1 MRFLRTY
8 FLPIL
13 IAFSMLLFFTHDFGL
28 IDINHTA
35 IIVAFGIDVDENENF
50 EISTQIAIPQA
61 STSSSSNS
69 ESIISAKGRTIVE
82 ALDKIAVNTGW
93 YPLFSFCNLII
104 LGENALSGN
113 VMKII
118 NYFIRTDRIPDSA
131 ALCACEGTAKKLL
144 LSNTPLD
151 SVSSFALQKIL
162 EQDYAKLNRIANINV
177 KNFANGYYSKSSGG
191 YLPFVKAIESGDS
204 QNASQSD
211 SGGSGGGSG
220 GSGGSG
226 GRGSGNSG
234 GEQTGDKSDVY
245 DASSTLCFSRGEAVC
260 MLTAEETLLFNLR
273 NKNSIDTFIKLDDAE
288 IDGQKTPVLVEI
300 DETNKKYAFKFENG
314 KPIYEI
320 KLELQCRV
328 VSANADLPVSE
339 LFPAA
344 EAPEEILR
352 ATEKKI
358 AETLGKLYR
367 KLQIADCDLFG
378 IKNSIYKFHYGKFE
392 ELKDDALKSTVLKTE
407 IVCKTKSTTRV

>member
-1 MRFLRTY
+1 
-8 FLPIL
+8 
-13 IAFSMLLFFTHDFGL
+13 MLLFFTHDFGL

-93 YPLFSFCNLII
+93 YPLFSFCKLII

-113 VMKII
+113 VMKVI

-162 EQDYAKLNRIANINV
+162 DQDYAKLDRIANINV

-204 QNASQSD
+204 QNVSHGGADGSGGGSEGG
-211 SGGSGGGSG
+211 SGGSGGGSE
-220 GSGGSG
+220 GSGGS
-226 GRGSGNSG
+226 
-234 GEQTGDKSDVY
+234 GDKSDVY

-288 IDGQKTPVLVEI
+288 INGQKTPVLVEI

-358 AETLGKLYR
+358 AETLEKLYR

-378 IKNSIYKFHYGKFE
+378 IKNSIYKFHYGNFE
-392 ELKDDALKSTVLKTE
+392 GLKDDALKSTVLKTE

>member
-93 YPLFSFCNLII
+93 YPLFSFCKLII
-104 LGENALSGN
+104 LGENVLSGN
-113 VMKII
+113 VMKVI

-162 EQDYAKLNRIANINV
+162 DQDYAKLDRIANINV

-191 YLPFVKAIESGDS
+191 YLPFVRAIESGDS
-204 QNASQSD
+204 QNVSQ
-211 SGGSGGGSG
+211 GGSG
-220 GSGGSG
+220 GSG
-226 GRGSGNSG
+226 GSGNSG

-288 IDGQKTPVLVEI
+288 INGQKTPVLVEI

-358 AETLGKLYR
+358 VETLEKLYR

-378 IKNSIYKFHYGKFE
+378 IKNSIYKFHYGNFE
-392 ELKDDALKSTVLKTE
+392 GLKDDALKSTVLKTE

>member
-1 MRFLRTY
+1 
-8 FLPIL
+8 
-13 IAFSMLLFFTHDFGL
+13 MLLFFTHDFGL
-28 IDINHTA
+28 IDIEHTA
-35 IIVAFGIDVDENENF
+35 IIVAFGIDADENGEY

-69 ESIISAKGRTIVE
+69 ESIISAKGKTIGE
-82 ALDKIAVNTGW
+82 AIDKIAVNTGW

-162 EQDYAKLNRIANINV
+162 EQDYAKLDRIANINV

-204 QNASQSD
+204 RNASQSG
-211 SGGSGGGSG
+211 SGGSGGGSE

-226 GRGSGNSG
+226 NSGGSGDSG
-234 GEQTGDKSDVY
+234 GEQTGDISDVY
-245 DASSTLCFSRGEAVC
+245 DASSALCFSRGEAVC

-288 IDGQKTPVLVEI
+288 INGQKTPVLVEI

-358 AETLGKLYR
+358 AETLEKLYR

-378 IKNSIYKFHYGKFE
+378 IKNSIYKFHYGKFDR
-392 ELKDDALKSTVLKTE
+392 LKDDALKSTVLKTE

>member
-1 MRFLRTY
+1 
-8 FLPIL
+8 
-13 IAFSMLLFFTHDFGL
+13 MLLFFTHDFGL

-35 IIVAFGIDVDENENF
+35 IIVAFGINVDENENF

-204 QNASQSD
+204 QNASQS
-211 SGGSGGGSG
+211 GSG

-226 GRGSGNSG
+226 KSG

-358 AETLGKLYR
+358 AETLEKLYR

-392 ELKDDALKSTVLKTE
+392 GLKDDALKSTVLKTE

>member
-1 MRFLRTY
+1 
-8 FLPIL
+8 
-13 IAFSMLLFFTHDFGL
+13 MLLFFTHDFGL

-204 QNASQSD
+204 QNASQSG

-358 AETLGKLYR
+358 AETL
-367 KLQIADCDLFG
+367 
-378 IKNSIYKFHYGKFE
+378 
-392 ELKDDALKSTVLKTE
+392 
-407 IVCKTKSTTRV
+407 

>member
-1 MRFLRTY
+1 
-8 FLPIL
+8 
-13 IAFSMLLFFTHDFGL
+13 MLLFFTHDFGL
-28 IDINHTA
+28 IDIEHTA
-35 IIVAFGIDVDENENF
+35 IIVAFGIDADENGEY

-69 ESIISAKGRTIVE
+69 ESIISAKGRTIGE
-82 ALDKIAVNTGW
+82 AIDKIAVNTGW

-162 EQDYAKLNRIANINV
+162 EQDYAKLDRIANINV
-177 KNFANGYYSKSSGG
+177 KNFANEYYSKSSGG

-204 QNASQSD
+204 QNASQSG

-226 GRGSGNSG
+226 KSG

-245 DASSTLCFSRGEAVC
+245 DASSALCFSRGEAVC

-358 AETLGKLYR
+358 AETLEKLYR

>member
-1 MRFLRTY
+1 
-8 FLPIL
+8 
-13 IAFSMLLFFTHDFGL
+13 MLLFFTHDFGL
-28 IDINHTA
+28 IDIEHTA
-35 IIVAFGIDVDENENF
+35 IIVAFGIDADENDEY

-69 ESIISAKGRTIVE
+69 ESIISAKGRTIGE
-82 ALDKIAVNTGW
+82 AIDKIAVNTGW

-162 EQDYAKLNRIANINV
+162 EQDYAKLDRIANINV

-204 QNASQSD
+204 QNASQSG
-211 SGGSGGGSG
+211 SGGSGGGSE

-226 GRGSGNSG
+226 KSG

-245 DASSTLCFSRGEAVC
+245 DASSALCFSRGEAVC

-358 AETLGKLYR
+358 TETLEKLYR

-378 IKNSIYKFHYGKFE
+378 IKNSIYKFHYGKFDG
-392 ELKDDALKSTVLKTE
+392 LKDDALKSTVLKTE

>member
-1 MRFLRTY
+1 MKFLRTY
-8 FLPIL
+8 FLPIM
-13 IAFSMLLFFTHDFGL
+13 IAFAMLLFFTHDFGL
-28 IDINHTA
+28 IDIKHTA
-35 IIVAFGIDVDENENF
+35 IIVAMGVDKTDEEY
-50 EISTQIAIPQA
+50 EVSTQIAIPQA
-61 STSSSSNS
+61 TTQNVSNNDS
-69 ESIISAKGRTIVE
+69 LISAKGKTIAE

-204 QNASQSD
+204 QNASQSG
-211 SGGSGGGSG
+211 SGGSGGGSEVSGGSG

-226 GRGSGNSG
+226 KSG

-358 AETLGKLYR
+358 AETLEKLYR

-392 ELKDDALKSTVLKTE
+392 GLKDDALKSTVLKTE

>member
-1 MRFLRTY
+1 
-8 FLPIL
+8 
-13 IAFSMLLFFTHDFGL
+13 MLLFFTHDFGL
-28 IDINHTA
+28 IDIEHTA
-35 IIVAFGIDVDENENF
+35 IIVAFGIDVDENDEY

-69 ESIISAKGRTIVE
+69 ESIISAKGKTIGE
-82 ALDKIAVNTGW
+82 AIDKIAVNTGW
-93 YPLFSFCNLII
+93 YPLFSFCNLIV
-104 LGENALSGN
+104 LGENAVSGN
-113 VMKII
+113 VMKIL

-162 EQDYAKLNRIANINV
+162 EQDYAKLDRIANINV
-177 KNFANGYYSKSSGG
+177 KNFADGYYSKSSGG

-204 QNASQSD
+204 QNASQSG
-211 SGGSGGGSG
+211 SGGSGGGSEG
-220 GSGGSG
+220 GSGGSN
-226 GRGSGNSG
+226 GSGESD
-234 GEQTGDKSDVY
+234 ESGDKSDVY
-245 DASSTLCFSRGEAVC
+245 DASSALCFSHGEAVC

-273 NKNSIDTFIKLDDAE
+273 NKSSIDTFIKLDDAE
-288 IDGQKTPVLVEI
+288 INGQKTPILVEI
-300 DETNKKYAFKFENG
+300 DETSKKYAFKFENG
-314 KPIYEI
+314 KPTYEI

-328 VSANADLPVSE
+328 VSANADLPVSD

-352 ATEKKI
+352 ATEKKLT
-358 AETLGKLYR
+358 ETLEKLYR

-392 ELKDDALKSTVLKTE
+392 GLKDDALKSTVLKTE
-407 IVCKTKSTTRV
+407 IVCKAKSTTRV

>member
-28 IDINHTA
+28 IDIEHTA
-35 IIVAFGIDVDENENF
+35 IIVAFGIDADENGEY

-69 ESIISAKGRTIVE
+69 ESIISAKGRTIGE
-82 ALDKIAVNTGW
+82 AIDKIAVNTGW
-93 YPLFSFCNLII
+93 YPLFSFCKLII

-113 VMKII
+113 VMKVI

-162 EQDYAKLNRIANINV
+162 EQDYAKLDRIANINV

-204 QNASQSD
+204 QNAPQSG
-211 SGGSGGGSG
+211 SGGSGGGSE

-226 GRGSGNSG
+226 KSG

-245 DASSTLCFSRGEAVC
+245 DASSALCFSRGEAVC

-358 AETLGKLYR
+358 AETLEKLYR

-378 IKNSIYKFHYGKFE
+378 IKNSIYKFHYGKFK

>member
-28 IDINHTA
+28 IDIQHTA
-35 IIVAFGIDVDENENF
+35 IIVAVGIDVDENENF

-162 EQDYAKLNRIANINV
+162 EQGYAKLDRIANINV

-204 QNASQSD
+204 QNASQS
-211 SGGSGGGSG
+211 GSGDPAEVRKGAAAL
-220 GSGGSG
+220 
-226 GRGSGNSG
+226 
-234 GEQTGDKSDVY
+234 E
-245 DASSTLCFSRGEAVC
+245 EAEARA
-260 MLTAEETLLFNLR
+260 TPAE
-273 NKNSIDTFIKLDDAE
+273 NKRAIKAMFTMRRLHY
-288 IDGQKTPVLVEI
+288 V
-300 DETNKKYAFKFENG
+300 
-314 KPIYEI
+314 
-320 KLELQCRV
+320 
-328 VSANADLPVSE
+328 
-339 LFPAA
+339 FPAG
-344 EAPEEILR
+344 R
-352 ATEKKI
+352 
-358 AETLGKLYR
+358 
-367 KLQIADCDLFG
+367 QF
-378 IKNSIYKFHYGKFE
+378 
-392 ELKDDALKSTVLKTE
+392 
-407 IVCKTKSTTRV
+407 VC

>member
-1 MRFLRTY
+1 
-8 FLPIL
+8 
-13 IAFSMLLFFTHDFGL
+13 MLLFFTHDFGL
-28 IDINHTA
+28 IDIEHTA
-35 IIVAFGIDVDENENF
+35 IIVAFGIDVDENDEY

-69 ESIISAKGRTIVE
+69 ESIISAKGRTIGE
-82 ALDKIAVNTGW
+82 AIDKIAVNTGW

-104 LGENALSGN
+104 LGENAVSGN
-113 VMKII
+113 VMKILNFI
-118 NYFIRTDRIPDSA
+118 IRTDRLPDSA

-162 EQDYAKLNRIANINV
+162 EQDYAKLDRIANINV
-177 KNFANGYYSKSSGG
+177 KNFADGYYSKSSGG

-204 QNASQSD
+204 QNASQD
-211 SGGSGGGSG
+211 GSGGGSEGGSRGSG
-220 GSGGSG
+220 GSGGSEE
-226 GRGSGNSG
+226 SD
-234 GEQTGDKSDVY
+234 DKSDVY
-245 DASSTLCFSRGEAVC
+245 DASSALCFSHGEAVC

-288 IDGQKTPVLVEI
+288 INGQKTPILVEI
-300 DETNKKYAFKFENG
+300 DETSKKYAFKFENG
-314 KPIYEI
+314 KPTYEI

-328 VSANADLPVSE
+328 VSANADLPVSD

-344 EAPEEILR
+344 EAPEKILR
-352 ATEKKI
+352 ATEKKLT
-358 AETLGKLYR
+358 ETLEKLYR

-378 IKNSIYKFHYGKFE
+378 IKNAIYKFHYGKFE
-392 ELKDDALKSTVLKTE
+392 GLKDDALKSTVLKTE
-407 IVCKTKSTTRV
+407 IVCKAKSTTRV

>member
-1 MRFLRTY
+1 
-8 FLPIL
+8 
-13 IAFSMLLFFTHDFGL
+13 MLLFFTHDFGL

-151 SVSSFALQKIL
+151 SVSSFALQKII

-191 YLPFVKAIESGDS
+191 YLPFEI
-204 QNASQSD
+204 
-211 SGGSGGGSG
+211 
-220 GSGGSG
+220 
-226 GRGSGNSG
+226 GRAH
-234 GEQTGDKSDVY
+234 V
-245 DASSTLCFSRGEAVC
+245 
-260 MLTAEETLLFNLR
+260 
-273 NKNSIDTFIKLDDAE
+273 
-288 IDGQKTPVLVEI
+288 
-300 DETNKKYAFKFENG
+300 
-314 KPIYEI
+314 
-320 KLELQCRV
+320 
-328 VSANADLPVSE
+328 
-339 LFPAA
+339 
-344 EAPEEILR
+344 
-352 ATEKKI
+352 
-358 AETLGKLYR
+358 
-367 KLQIADCDLFG
+367 
-378 IKNSIYKFHYGKFE
+378 
-392 ELKDDALKSTVLKTE
+392 
-407 IVCKTKSTTRV
+407 